1 LFTAR
6 GVLWALNRDRYKE
19 FKMKKLN
26 TARTLAFAAVT
37 ALAMSFGSAQA
48 AGKVVSSASAAKL
61 GGMSS
66 VIGAEAYQTN
76 RSAASTLVVD
86 VAGIQ
91 SFSEFGEA
99 GNVVRTFNIG
109 AFATVTS
116 VDWNLNLTAYDPSWL
131 SELKVSFAG
140 LTFTPGVGDN
150 DPGTASYSGTIDLVD
165 AGFAFQVGADG
176 LLTLEFHEG
185 FDDSGVDPDGI
196 WNSGSLSFG
205 VTAAVPEPS
214 TYGLMALGLIGV
226 VGVARRR
233 KNA

>member
-1 LFTAR
+1 
-6 GVLWALNRDRYKE
+6 
-19 FKMKKLN
+19 MKKLN
-26 TARTLAFAAVT
+26 TARTLAFAAVA
-37 ALAMSFGSAQA
+37 ALALSFGGAHA
-48 AGKVVSSASAAKL
+48 AGKVVSSASAAKVA
-61 GGMSS
+61 GSAS
-66 VIGAEAYQTN
+66 TIGIEALQTD

-91 SFSEFGEA
+91 SFAEFGEP
-99 GNVVRTFNIG
+99 GNVIRTFNVG

-150 DPGTASYSGTIDLVD
+150 DSGSANYSGTIDLVD

-185 FDDSGVDPDGI
+185 FDDADVDPDGM
-196 WNSGSLSFG
+196 WDSGTLSFG

-214 TYGLMALGLIGV
+214 TYGLMALGLLA
-226 VGVARRR
+226 VGGFARRQKR
-233 KNA
+233 A